1 MTFGKKIKKLRKTF
15 DLSQEELAEK
25 MNVSRQVITKWE
37 NDGGMPEITNL
48 KKLAELF
55 GVSVDYLLDNEKE
68 IEYPLLKE
76 QIVMDKKN
84 NYSNR
89 FDYVVDYLNKDYGN
103 KGVIYSLTEV
113 GKETS
118 TLTDIVDFL
127 TFGISSLSYYTE
139 WFSNPSIWFLVEME
153 NKNLIIR
160 ATKETIETR
169 ELPSSVDKDKFTFGK
184 VKLLKLKNKL
194 T

>member
-1 MTFGKKIKKLRKTF
+1 M
-15 DLSQEELAEK
+15 
-25 MNVSRQVITKWE
+25 
-37 NDGGMPEITNL
+37 
-48 KKLAELF
+48 
-55 GVSVDYLLDNEKE
+55 
-68 IEYPLLKE
+68 
-76 QIVMDKKN
+76 
-84 NYSNR
+84 
-89 FDYVVDYLNKDYGN
+89 
-103 KGVIYSLTEV
+103 
-113 GKETS
+113 
-118 TLTDIVDFL
+118 DFL